1 MDRKPSFGEK
11 VKKAV
16 FKSAKKKHKEKNV
29 RENPDYDR
37 LRSNQMSEDRV
48 VAEEE
53 CLRQRS
59 RILEQIRE
67 LKRIDFYLRIFLALQ
82 CLIISTICN
91 PDVDTFHYE
100 TLYQTMTDDFEKQ
113 IDEMRILEIKS
124 RMAARILEIHDMIQ
138 KSAVTV
144 QKLNVEIDDI
154 RSKRLRSYSE
164 PVNQSTPTKKKWRDI
179 NEENRQQHV
188 MNYATSTF
196 NRRRDPNGLTM
207 KSYSSMTPAS
217 RRRPTAGSTTII
229 RSKSQSY
236 RETQSDAQ
244 LIYKAN
250 FLRNINAPEHLQTTR
265 ASVDVK
271 LFPDKSNNEVHVK
284 LAERKA
290 LMARSVSD
298 VALVERIPGPKYKLF
313 LLLSHLRT
321 LKSESGCS

>member
-16 FKSAKKKHKEKNV
+16 FKSAKKKHKERSV

-37 LRSNQMSEDRV
+37 LRSNQIMSEDRV
-48 VAEEE
+48 AAEEE

-67 LKRIDFYLRIFLALQ
+67 LKRI
-82 CLIISTICN
+82 
-91 PDVDTFHYE
+91 DVDTFHYE

-113 IDEMRILEIKS
+113 IDEMKILEIKS
-124 RMAARILEIHDMIQ
+124 RMAARILEIHEMIQ
-138 KSAVTV
+138 KSALTV
-144 QKLNVEIDDI
+144 QKLNLEIDDI
-154 RSKRLRSYSE
+154 QSKRLRSYSE

-179 NEENRQQHV
+179 NEENRNQDV
-188 MNYATSTF
+188 MNYASSTF
-196 NRRRDPNGLTM
+196 SRRRDPNSLTM

-217 RRRPTAGSTTII
+217 RRRPTAGSTAIL

-250 FLRNINAPEHLQTTR
+250 FLRNRNTPEQFQTTR
-265 ASVDVK
+265 ASADVK
-271 LFPDKSNNEVHVK
+271 LFTDQSNSEVHVK

-298 VALVERIPGPKYKLF
+298 VALAERINRLPLSISDRKLNSYDNDSDTGISSMHSSEADF
-313 LLLSHLRT
+313 RCSPDRKIT
-321 LKSESGCS
+321 LV